1 MAKRSRILRT
11 VGNGPN
17 SVLRAHTSD
26 QNVPARVVMD
36 AQTTTHAHPDRA
48 YGNIACPMKRPA
60 ASPDEILSR
69 KYAQI
74 ASISAT

>member
-1 MAKRSRILRT
+1 MAKPSRILRT

-36 AQTTTHAHPDRA
+36 A
-48 YGNIACPMKRPA
+48 KRQLMPIRIEHM
-60 ASPDEILSR
+60 EISL
-69 KYAQI
+69 AP
-74 ASISAT
+74 